1 MGALGHFLEQAGIA
15 TTQISLIRVHTERI
29 RPPRALWVPFE
40 LGRPI
45 GAHGNPAFQTRV
57 VRAVLE
63 LLERPE
69 GPVLEDFPDDEPA
82 GTEPEAPLACPV
94 SLAASVAE
102 LDVESALPEAFRA
115 EVQGLRHWYDEAVG
129 QRQRTTANSV
139 GLAPDAVAEFI
150 AAFARGEAPDNP
162 LPEVSP
168 AMALKMATEDLKA
181 YYNESMT
188 ARPGGNTDPVRLENW
203 FWGET
208 AAARVLNE
216 ARKECLRR
224 DGREYLFL
232 GSNWLVPRRQLHRF
246 ESGAGLATALAAASP
261 ERKSSNAR

>member
-1 MGALGHFLEQAGIA
+1 M
-15 TTQISLIRVHTERI
+15 HTERI
-29 RPPRALWVPFE
+29 QPPRALWVPFE

-57 VRAVLE
+57 VRAALE
-63 LLERPE
+63 LLERPV
-69 GPVLEDFPDDEPA
+69 GPVLTDFPDDEPA
-82 GTEPEAPLACPV
+82 GVPSQTPLACPV
-94 SLAASVAE
+94 SFAATAPQ
-102 LDVESALPEAFRA
+102 LDVDGELLDAFRA
-115 EVQGLRHWYDEAVG
+115 EVEGLRNWYGEAVR
-129 QRQRTTANSV
+129 QRLRTTANTID
-139 GLAPDAVAEFI
+139 LAPDAVAEFI
-150 AAFARGEAPDNP
+150 AAFARGDEPDNP

-188 ARPGGNTDPVRLENW
+188 ARPGGNTDPVSLENW

-224 DGREYLFL
+224 DGREYAFL
-232 GSNWLVPRRQLHRF
+232 GANWLVPRRQLHRF
-246 ESGAGLATALAAASP
+246 ESGPRLAAALDAASGQ
-261 ERKSSNAR
+261 RRRSDAR

>member
-1 MGALGHFLEQAGIA
+1 M
-15 TTQISLIRVHTERI
+15 
-29 RPPRALWVPFE
+29 PFE

-57 VRAVLE
+57 VRTALE
-63 LLERPE
+63 LVERPE

-82 GTEPEAPLACPV
+82 GVAPEAPLACPV
-94 SLAASVAE
+94 SFAADAAQLEVDSE
-102 LDVESALPEAFRA
+102 LRDAFRA
-115 EVQGLRHWYDEAVG
+115 EVEGLRDWYGEAVR
-129 QRQRTTANSV
+129 QRRRTTANSV

-150 AAFARGEAPDNP
+150 AAFALGEDPASP

-188 ARPGGNTDPVRLENW
+188 ARPGGNTDPVSLENW

-208 AAARVLNE
+208 AAARMLNE
-216 ARKECLRR
+216 ARKKCLER
-224 DGREYLFL
+224 DGREYAFL
-232 GSNWLVPRRQLHRF
+232 GANWLVPRRQLHRF
-246 ESGAGLATALAAASP
+246 ESGKRLAAAFAASSP
-261 ERKSSNAR
+261 ERRRHDER

>member
-1 MGALGHFLEQAGIA
+1 M
-15 TTQISLIRVHTERI
+15 HTERI

-57 VRAVLE
+57 VRTALE
-63 LLERPE
+63 LVERAE
-69 GPVLEDFPDDEPA
+69 GPILEDFPDDEPA
-82 GTEPEAPLACPV
+82 GAAPEAPLACPV
-94 SLAASVAE
+94 SFAADAAK
-102 LDVESALPEAFRA
+102 LDLDGGLRDAFRA
-115 EVQGLRHWYDEAVG
+115 EVEGLRGWYGQAVR
-129 QRQRTTANSV
+129 QRRRTTANSLGV
-139 GLAPDAVAEFI
+139 SPDAVAEFI
-150 AAFARGEAPDNP
+150 AAFALGDDPDNP
-162 LPEVSP
+162 LSEVSP

-188 ARPGGNTDPVRLENW
+188 ARPGGNTDPVSLENW

-208 AAARVLNE
+208 AAARMLNE

-232 GSNWLVPRRQLHRF
+232 GSNWIVPRRQLHRF
-246 ESGAGLATALAAASP
+246 ESGPRLAAAFAAASP
-261 ERKSSNAR
+261 ERRSAHER

>member
-1 MGALGHFLEQAGIA
+1 MA

-57 VRAVLE
+57 VRAALE
-63 LLERPE
+63 LLERAA
-69 GPVLEDFPDDEPA
+69 GPVLADFPDDEPA

-94 SLAASVAE
+94 SFAADAAR
-102 LDVESALPEAFRA
+102 LDVDGELPGAFRA
-115 EVQGLRHWYDEAVG
+115 EVEGLRHWYDEALR
-129 QRQRTTANSV
+129 QRRRTTANSA

-150 AAFARGEAPDNP
+150 AAFARGEDPDNP
-162 LPEVSP
+162 VPDVSP
-168 AMALKMATEDLKA
+168 GMALKMATEDLKA

-188 ARPGGNTDPVRLENW
+188 ARPGGNTDPVSLENW

-208 AAARVLNE
+208 AAARMLNE
-216 ARKECLRR
+216 TRKECLRR

-246 ESGAGLATALAAASP
+246 ESGPGLAAALAAASP
-261 ERKSSNAR
+261 ERRGGDER